1 MKIWKAPKILC
12 LTETDMKN
20 SVKAMAC
27 SNWRVAQPTFEK
39 PGKFFSDSLRLSNC
53 NLIFFIFHVLRV

>member
-1 MKIWKAPKILC
+1 MKIWKAPKVLC

-27 SNWRVAQPTFEK
+27 SNWSICKTHFRKAW
-39 PGKFFSDSLRLSNC
+39 
-53 NLIFFIFHVLRV
+53 

>member
-1 MKIWKAPKILC
+1 MKIWKAPKVLS

-27 SNWRVAQPTFEK
+27 SSWMECKTLYRKAW
-39 PGKFFSDSLRLSNC
+39 
-53 NLIFFIFHVLRV
+53 